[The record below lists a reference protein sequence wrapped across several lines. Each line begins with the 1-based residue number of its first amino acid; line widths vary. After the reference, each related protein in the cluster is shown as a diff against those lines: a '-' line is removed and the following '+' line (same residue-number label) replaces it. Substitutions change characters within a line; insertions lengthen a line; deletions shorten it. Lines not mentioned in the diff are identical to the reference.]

1 MRQRLFILVGLLILI
16 ALLIGLNAASYTQ
29 REKLPDSEYLPN
41 RSSFNSGATGTKAYF
56 DLLNE
61 IGLRP
66 IRWTEPPS
74 ELIGKDSPDV
84 LVVIGTVRQEFTDA
98 EIEDLMRWVA
108 LGNRL
113 VLIDREPNPEMIKTT
128 ANYSLAMRAVE
139 NPFIGTDAYDQSQMT
154 IGTGSAKPKIPSV
167 LTQSVNS
174 VQPSRYAATITFERQ
189 AGPVVSQTRRV
200 PVMPGTTAVP
210 DEDPDGEDADRPTPE
225 PDGIETAGSANPTP
239 RLGVATSTDGD
250 DDALDPSIR
259 STSQTAPVVHF
270 ANEKKNVVVEAPF
283 GSGRIVFVSDPYI
296 VSNAGISIADNSQLA
311 LNLVNLDGT
320 IAFDEY
326 HQGFGSN
333 RNRFFEFFSGTPVIA
348 MFAQIGLLVAVV
360 FFSQSRRFARPVPE
374 PEPDRLSKLEYV
386 SAMAQL
392 QQRTHGY
399 DLAIEN
405 IYVDF
410 RRRVSRLLGTDNF
423 STRNPEL
430 ARLIVE
436 RLPDENADDIAAV
449 MDRCA
454 EIGFGVRTSRKE
466 VVLLASR
473 LRDLENKL
481 GLQRRSRTSD
491 RYRRG

>member
-1 MRQRLFILVGLLILI
+1 MRQRLLILVGFLILI

-29 REKLPDSEYLPN
+29 REKLPDSEFLPN
-41 RSSFNSGATGTKAYF
+41 RSTFNSGATGTKAYF

-61 IGLRP
+61 TGRRP

-74 ELIGKDSPDV
+74 ELTGKDSPDV

-113 VLIDREPNPEMIKTT
+113 VLIDREPSPEMIKTT
-128 ANYSLAMRAVE
+128 ANYSLALRATE
-139 NPFIGTDAYDQSQMT
+139 NPFMGTDAYDQSQMT
-154 IGTGSAKPKIPSV
+154 IGTNAARPKIPSL

-174 VQPSRYAATITFERQ
+174 VQPSRYAATMTFERQ
-189 AGPVVSQTRRV
+189 GSPPTVTYDDS
-200 PVMPGTTAVP
+200 
-210 DEDPDGEDADRPTPE
+210 DAT
-225 PDGIETAGSANPTP
+225 GQWI
-239 RLGVATSTDGD
+239 
-250 DDALDPSIR
+250 
-259 STSQTAPVVHF
+259 PVVHF
-270 ANEKKNVVVEAPF
+270 ANEKKNVVVDVPF
-283 GSGRIVFVSDPYI
+283 GSGQIVFVSDPYI
-296 VSNAGISIADNSQLA
+296 VSNAGISVADNSQLA
-311 LNLVNLDGT
+311 LNLVNRDAT

-333 RNRFFEFFSGTPVIA
+333 RNRFFEFFAGTPVIA

-405 IYVDF
+405 IYTDF

-423 STRNPEL
+423 KTRNPEL

-454 EIGFGVRTSRKE
+454 EIGFGVKTNRKE
-466 VVLLASR
+466 VVVLASR

-481 GLQRRSRTSD
+481 GLQRRSRTTE
-491 RYRRG
+491 RFRRN

>member
-1 MRQRLFILVGLLILI
+1 MRQRLLILVGFLILI

-29 REKLPDSEYLPN
+29 REKLPDSEFLPN
-41 RSSFNSGATGTKAYF
+41 RSTFNSGATGTKAYF

-61 IGLRP
+61 TGRRP

-74 ELIGKDSPDV
+74 ELTGKDSPDV

-113 VLIDREPNPEMIKTT
+113 VLIDREPSPEMIKTT
-128 ANYSLAMRAVE
+128 ANYSLALRATE
-139 NPFIGTDAYDQSQMT
+139 NPFMGTDAYDQSQMT
-154 IGTGSAKPKIPSV
+154 NGTNAARPKIPSL

-174 VQPSRYAATITFERQ
+174 VQPSRYAATMTFERQ
-189 AGPVVSQTRRV
+189 GSPPTVTYDDS
-200 PVMPGTTAVP
+200 
-210 DEDPDGEDADRPTPE
+210 DAT
-225 PDGIETAGSANPTP
+225 GQWI
-239 RLGVATSTDGD
+239 
-250 DDALDPSIR
+250 
-259 STSQTAPVVHF
+259 PVVHF
-270 ANEKKNVVVEAPF
+270 ANEKKNVVVDVPF
-283 GSGRIVFVSDPYI
+283 GSGQIVFVSDPYI
-296 VSNAGISIADNSQLA
+296 VSNAGISVADNSQLA
-311 LNLVNLDGT
+311 LNLVNRDGT

-333 RNRFFEFFSGTPVIA
+333 RNRFFEFFAGTPVIA

-405 IYVDF
+405 IYTDF

-423 STRNPEL
+423 KTRNPEL

-454 EIGFGVRTSRKE
+454 EIGFGVKTNRKE
-466 VVLLASR
+466 VVVLASR

-481 GLQRRSRTSD
+481 GLQRRSRTTE
-491 RYRRG
+491 RFRRN